1 LQRVGPAC
9 EHTFVS
15 TDPTILH
22 ADVDAFFASVEQ
34 RDDPRLR
41 GKPVIVGGGVVMA
54 ASYEARA
61 MGVRGAM
68 GGRQAR
74 RLCPDAI
81 VVTPRFKAYVQASKD
96 VFAIFEDTA
105 PMVEGLSME
114 EAFLDVRGLERISGS
129 PREIAE
135 RLRARVL
142 DRVGLTVTV
151 GVARTKHLAKVA
163 SAAAKPD
170 GLLVVPPE
178 EETAFLHPLPIE
190 ALWGVG
196 PATAAKLHERG
207 IHRVEHLAAVPGAA
221 LAAMLGRAAGWHLHA
236 IANNRDPRPV
246 RARRRRRS
254 LGSQSA
260 LGSRARSP
268 AELDA
273 VLVALV
279 DRVTRRM
286 RSSGL
291 VGRTITLRLR
301 FADYSRA
308 SRSRSLAQATAGT
321 QATLRTVRELY
332 ADARPV
338 VAARGLT
345 LLGLTFTNLGHVRD
359 GVQLALPLEA
369 GASHRLDDAVDR
381 VREQFGPEA
390 LTRATL
396 LRAGLDLAPALSP
409 DELDE

>member
-1 LQRVGPAC
+1 M
-9 EHTFVS
+9 FVS
-15 TDPTILH
+15 AEPTILH

-41 GKPVIVGGGVVMA
+41 GRPVIVGGGVVMA

-61 MGVRGAM
+61 KGVRGAM

-74 RLCPDAI
+74 QLCPDAI

-96 VFAIFEDTA
+96 VFEIFADTS
-105 PMVEGLSME
+105 PIVEGLSME
-114 EAFLDVRGLERISGS
+114 EAFLDVRGLERIGGS
-129 PREIAE
+129 PRQIAE
-135 RLRARVL
+135 RLRRRVRQ
-142 DRVGLTVTV
+142 DVGLPLSV

-163 SAAAKPD
+163 SRAAKPD
-170 GLLVVPPE
+170 GLLVVPADG
-178 EETAFLHPLPIE
+178 ETAFLHPLPVE

-196 PATAAKLHERG
+196 PATAARLHERG
-207 IHRVEHLAAVPGAA
+207 IHRVEHLAVVPGAA
-221 LAAMLGRAAGWHLHA
+221 LAAMLGRAVGWHLNA
-236 IANNRDPRPV
+236 VANNRDPRPV

-268 AELDA
+268 AELDS

-301 FADYSRA
+301 FADFSRA
-308 SRSRSLAQATAGT
+308 TRSHTLPRATAHT
-321 QATLRTVRELY
+321 ETVLTT
-332 ADARPV
+332 
-338 VAARGLT
+338 ARGLLAASMPAIERQGIT
-345 LLGLTFTNLGHVRD
+345 LVGVAVANLENDDALQLTLPFDPHSDGALDAALDEVRDRFGHAAVTRAVLLGRDQGLTVPM
-359 GVQLALPLEA
+359 LP
-369 GASHRLDDAVDR
+369 D
-381 VREQFGPEA
+381 
-390 LTRATL
+390 
-396 LRAGLDLAPALSP
+396 
-409 DELDE
+409 

>member
-1 LQRVGPAC
+1 M
-9 EHTFVS
+9 FVS
-15 TDPTILH
+15 AEPTILH

-41 GKPVIVGGGVVMA
+41 GRPVIVGGGVVMA

-61 MGVRGAM
+61 KGVRGAM

-81 VVTPRFKAYVQASKD
+81 VVAPRFKAYVQASKD
-96 VFAIFEDTA
+96 VFEIFADTS
-105 PMVEGLSME
+105 PIVEGLSME
-114 EAFLDVRGLERISGS
+114 EAFLDVRGLERIGGS
-129 PREIAE
+129 PPQIAE
-135 RLRARVL
+135 RLRRRVRE
-142 DRVGLTVTV
+142 DVGLPLSV
-151 GVARTKHLAKVA
+151 GVARTKHLAKMA
-163 SAAAKPD
+163 SRAAKPD
-170 GLLVVPPE
+170 GLLVVPADG
-178 EETAFLHPLPIE
+178 ETAFLHPLPVE

-196 PATAAKLHERG
+196 PATAARLHERG
-207 IHRVEHLAAVPGAA
+207 IHRVEHLALVPGAA
-221 LAAMLGRAAGWHLHA
+221 LAAMLGRAAGWHLNA

-301 FADYSRA
+301 FADFSRA

-321 QATLRTVRELY
+321 ETTLRTVRGLY
-332 ADARPV
+332 SEARPLI
-338 VAARGLT
+338 AARGLT

-359 GVQLALPLEA
+359 GVQLALPLDA
-369 GASHRLDDAVDR
+369 GVPAALDEVVDK
-381 VREQFGPEA
+381 VRERYGPQA
-390 LTRATL
+390 VTRATL
-396 LRAGLDLAPALSP
+396 LRAGRDLAPALSP
-409 DELDE
+409 DELDDE

>member
-1 LQRVGPAC
+1 M
-9 EHTFVS
+9 S
-15 TDPTILH
+15 TEPTILH

-34 RDDPRLR
+34 RDDPELR

-61 MGVRGAM
+61 KGVRGAM

-74 RLCPDAI
+74 QLCPEAI

-96 VFAIFEDTA
+96 VFAVFRDTS
-105 PMVEGLSME
+105 PVVEGLSLE
-114 EAFLDVRGLERISGS
+114 EAFLDVRGLERIAGT
-129 PREIAE
+129 PVQIAE
-135 RLRARVL
+135 RLRARV
-142 DRVGLTVTV
+142 REEVGLPLSV

-163 SAAAKPD
+163 SRAAKPD
-170 GLLVVPPE
+170 GLLVVPADG
-178 EETAFLHPLPIE
+178 ETAFLHPLPVE

-207 IHRVEHLAAVPGAA
+207 IHRVEHLAAVPGAS
-221 LAAMLGRAAGWHLHA
+221 LAAMLGRAAGWHLNA

-260 LGSRARSP
+260 LGSRRARSP

-301 FADYSRA
+301 FGDFSRA

-321 QATLRTVRELY
+321 ETTLRT
-332 ADARPV
+332 AARPLRRGAAADRRPRRDAAGPDV
-338 VAARGLT
+338 HQPRPRARRRAAGVRARAGHAAGAGRGGGPGARALRAAGRDPRHAAAR
-345 LLGLTFTNLGHVRD
+345 R
-359 GVQLALPLEA
+359 ARP
-369 GASHRLDDAVDR
+369 GA
-381 VREQFGPEA
+381 
-390 LTRATL
+390 RAEPR
-396 LRAGLDLAPALSP
+396 RAR
-409 DELDE
+409 